1 MNILFVALGV
11 YSRLGGIERFNERV
25 VRSLAE
31 LSGTAVRKAAVISL
45 WDGPEHGAMAPPEIE
60 FRAMHCSKWGTA
72 AMFALEAAKLQP
84 DVILYGH
91 VLLLPL
97 AAAGR
102 MLSSRSRQCLFA
114 HGIEVWGNGHR
125 RAPGWERRNIGR
137 WIDRVAAVSDYTAS
151 AMRNAYGLEPDRFRR
166 IFCAVDT
173 AGKTAAAR
181 STEPKRGYRLLSV
194 ARLAPEDAYK
204 GWDKVIRAL
213 PELLVAG
220 LDPHYDIVGEGPLRA
235 DLAALA
241 GSLGLANRVHFLGR
255 LDDRALDRAY
265 SRADAFVL
273 PSKKEGFGIVFL
285 EAWSHG
291 LPVVAGNQDA
301 SPEIVA
307 DGTNGFTVNP
317 DSPAEVAAAILRLAQ
332 NTAAARE
339 MAGRGL
345 QMVRE
350 RYSHERFR
358 DRLEA
363 ILRQEAARCA
373 A

>member
-1 MNILFVALGV
+1 MLEL
-11 YSRLGGIERFNERV
+11 RFNERV

-31 LSGTAVRKAAVISL
+31 LRGTAVRRATVISL
-45 WDGPEHGAMAPPEIE
+45 WDGPEHRPQAPPEIE
-60 FRAMHCSKWGTA
+60 FRAMECSKWRA
-72 AMFALEAAKLQP
+72 AAVFALEAARLKP

-91 VLLLPL
+91 ILLLPL

-102 MLSSRSRQCLFA
+102 ILTPHSRQCLFA

-137 WIDRVAAVSDYTAS
+137 WIDRVAAVSDYTAA
-151 AMRNAYGLEPDRFRR
+151 AMRNAYGLQPDRFRR
-166 IFCAVDT
+166 IFCAVD
-173 AGKTAAAR
+173 AADQIAAPH
-181 STEPKRGYRLLSV
+181 SDTPKRGYRLLSV
-194 ARLAPEDAYK
+194 ARLSPEDAYK
-204 GWDKVIRAL
+204 GWDKVILAL
-213 PELLVAG
+213 PELVEAG

-235 DLAALA
+235 ELADLAE
-241 GSLGLANRVHFLGR
+241 SLGLGDRVHFFGR
-255 LDDRALDRAY
+255 LDERALDRAY
-265 SRADAFVL
+265 SRADVFVM

-317 DSPAEVAAAILRLAQ
+317 DSPAEVAAAILRLAR
-332 NTAAARE
+332 NTEAARD
-339 MAGRGL
+339 MAGRGVR
-345 QMVRE
+345 MVRE

-358 DRLEA
+358 DRLEM